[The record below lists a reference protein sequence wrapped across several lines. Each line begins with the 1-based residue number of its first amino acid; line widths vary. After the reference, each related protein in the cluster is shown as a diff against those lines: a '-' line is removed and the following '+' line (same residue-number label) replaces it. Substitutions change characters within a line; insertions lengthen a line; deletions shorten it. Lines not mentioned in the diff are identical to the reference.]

1 MCLFLIQPSGPISQ
15 SREYIAQQAT
25 IFGRA
30 GAKKVTK
37 YQQQVNEAAI
47 QLSLQTPS
55 LLTSRQMLKL
65 ERRSTM
71 MGTFTRRE
79 RADLSNSLK

>member
-1 MCLFLIQPSGPISQ
+1 MCLFLIQLSGPISQ

-47 QLSLQTPS
+47 QLSLQTP
-55 LLTSRQMLKL
+55 
-65 ERRSTM
+65 
-71 MGTFTRRE
+71 
-79 RADLSNSLK
+79 